1 MDAGAFGELSKRVAQ
16 AATRRDTLRTLA
28 GGLVVAMLGSTSDH
42 EPAEAAF
49 GYCRL
54 PGKPCSSKKQC
65 CAGKCSGGVCG
76 CAGRGHWCINR
87 VGVMCCSGKCRRG
100 KCK

>member
-1 MDAGAFGELSKRVAQ
+1 MDDGTFGELSKRVAQ
-16 AATRRDTLRTLA
+16 AGTRRGAIRALVRGLA
-28 GGLVVAMLGSTSDH
+28 VALLARAAAS

-54 PGKPCSSKKQC
+54 PGKGCSSKRQC
-65 CAGKCSGGVCG
+65 CAGKCSGGICG
-76 CAGRGHWCINR
+76 CAGRGHNCINR
-87 VGVMCCSGKCRRG
+87 VGAICCSGKCRKG

>member
-1 MDAGAFGELSKRVAQ
+1 MDDCTFGELSKRVAH
-16 AATRRDTLRTLA
+16 AGTRRETLKAVA
-28 GGLVVAMLGSTSDH
+28 GGLVVAVLGNAGIH

-54 PGKPCSSKKQC
+54 PGKPCSGKRQC
-65 CAGKCSGGVCG
+65 CSGKCSGGICG

-87 VGVMCCSGKCRRG
+87 VGIICCSGKCRKG